1 MLILR
6 VEAEMVRI
14 GGGGAWEGPVFLGLD
29 HGDTEVS
36 GPLVTHGWDRETEGT
51 RELVPSPCT
60 AGEGMG

>member
-1 MLILR
+1 
-6 VEAEMVRI
+6 MVRI